1 MFLYNLDCSDLG
13 QWPSWPV
20 VPHNHRVTLRSRN
33 GAISAQKIHRSN
45 VPADTPSE
53 YYCHTISI
61 PVLDHL
67 LSELGARFGS
77 HQRTALQGLSIVPS
91 VAVSFELDD
100 YASRLKALCD
110 LYEND
115 LPSPQSFESEL
126 NCWLMKWKH
135 KLENHGENS
144 LPTCKSLILTLRHI
158 Q

>member
-1 MFLYNLDCSDLG
+1 MTSVSGHHG
-13 QWPSWPV
+13 QWFLTITELLSEVGMEPS
-20 VPHNHRVTLRSRN
+20 VPRRCGR
-33 GAISAQKIHRSN
+33 QIHRSN

-53 YYCHTISI
+53 YYRRTISI

-67 LSELGARFGS
+67 LSELGAWFGS

-91 VAVSFELDD
+91 VAVSFEPDD

-126 NCWLMKWKH
+126 NCWLMKWKQI
-135 KLENHGENS
+135 GES
-144 LPTCKSLILTLRHI
+144 WRKQLAYM
-158 Q
+158 